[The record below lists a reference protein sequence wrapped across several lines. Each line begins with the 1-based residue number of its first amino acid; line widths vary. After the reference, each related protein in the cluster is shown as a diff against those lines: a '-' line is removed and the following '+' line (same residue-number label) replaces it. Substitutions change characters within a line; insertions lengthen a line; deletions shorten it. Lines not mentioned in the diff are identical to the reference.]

1 MTCGSHDALWYGFL
15 CMIIFLS
22 GGVISVLF
30 ESNGPSRAVYT
41 DILCLCSHGHSVFNV
56 IIALWT
62 NQSQRF
68 MGKLL
73 SVIDNSE
80 MKLSLHIRIYRLD
93 EFWRWICGGTS
104 WCSTFP
110 VLLKH
115 SRTHEASF
123 SSQWIFGWDSLS
135 TIFLCNFSY
144 SC

>member
-1 MTCGSHDALWYGFL
+1 
-15 CMIIFLS
+15 MIIFLS
-22 GGVISVLF
+22 GGVISVLI

-93 EFWRWICGGTS
+93 EF
-104 WCSTFP
+104 
-110 VLLKH
+110 
-115 SRTHEASF
+115 
-123 SSQWIFGWDSLS
+123 
-135 TIFLCNFSY
+135 
-144 SC
+144 